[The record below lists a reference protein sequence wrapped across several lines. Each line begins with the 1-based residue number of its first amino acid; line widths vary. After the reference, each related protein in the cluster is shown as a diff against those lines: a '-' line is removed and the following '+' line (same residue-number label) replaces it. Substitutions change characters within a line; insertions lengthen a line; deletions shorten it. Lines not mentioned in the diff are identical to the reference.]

1 MQLYPE
7 MNKKG
12 TVNVVKETF
21 ASKGPFGKDIINL
34 GFYRGYTALLF
45 FSVPKNYVR
54 FGTNAWVKTNV
65 FKGKDTKVN
74 TTIAGLCAGAME
86 ALIVVTPQET
96 LKTKLIH
103 DKLSEHPKYKG
114 LFHGIY
120 TIFKEHGASGVYKG
134 ALPTVLKQS
143 TNQGTRFL
151 VYGETRK
158 FLDNYFNSTT
168 FKDFLSGCFAGI
180 CSVFVNNPI
189 DVVKTQMQGLQAQQ
203 YNGTLDCFSQILKNE
218 GVAGFYKGVT
228 PRLLRVS
235 LDVALTFTI
244 FAKMNDIV
252 IQKYLNYRGI
262 KE

>member
-1 MQLYPE
+1 
-7 MNKKG
+7 
-12 TVNVVKETF
+12 
-21 ASKGPFGKDIINL
+21 
-34 GFYRGYTALLF
+34 
-45 FSVPKNYVR
+45 
-54 FGTNAWVKTNV
+54 VKTNI
-65 FKGKDTKVN
+65 FKGKESKFN

-103 DKLSEHPKYKG
+103 DKLSPNPKYKG

-120 TIFKEHGASGVYKG
+120 TIFKEQGASGVYKG

-158 FLDNYFNSTT
+158 FLDNYFKSTI

-189 DVVKTQMQGLQAQQ
+189 DVVKTQLQGLEAKK
-203 YNGTLDCFSQILKNE
+203 YNGTVDCFVKILQNE
-218 GVAGFYKGVT
+218 GIKGFYKGVT
-228 PRLLRVS
+228 PRLMRVS

-244 FAKMNDIV
+244 FSKMNDIV
-252 IQKYLNYRGI
+252 IGKYLNWRGI